1 MKKLSFKIRLPKT
14 VLLSLAGLLLVGGAG
29 AGGAVYLG
37 YLPIGTEDKG
47 HDDAVEVAGVACTT
61 LDVIKLQRNGQR
73 WLRKIVTTSG
83 ADGVERV
90 RTALRVAGVM
100 AKSEKADLY
109 QVMVLDQAGPTTR
122 AERRGPAIGAE
133 VLFAPHPDR
142 LPEMTAP
149 FEARYVNATA
159 NEAGLFFGEEVVL
172 SPEDVRTTLTRMT
185 DRSDCLDPNA
195 AVAAADAAEG
205 HGGGHAKPAEG
216 HGEAPAEGHGS
227 APAEGHGET
236 SGDAHGDSQG
246 EAAADTGHGESP
258 AEGSHESA
266 AAEAKPGFLSSVLS
280 MIPGL
285 GGGETASNEA
295 HQPAEG
301 AHPAAGDASSA
312 PHDAAADAHS
322 VPAEKGLLSSLMDK
336 IPFMGGAETE
346 EAASA
351 HAPVAAQGDATAN
364 SEAHGSGDVHAA
376 SDTVGEGE
384 SSAEASADHAAPA
397 ALPDGQAAADAA
409 HSAPSADHAAPEAA
423 SARPAVAAPAEDH
436 AAEVADHPTTPA
448 HAADAAPAVT
458 VPSDA
463 HDAAA
468 GQAEAQ
474 AAPADH
480 PASTEHPAV
489 DPHATTATH

>member
-37 YLPIGTEDKG
+37 YLPIGKEDKG

-61 LDVIKLQRNGQR
+61 LDMIKLQRNGQR

-216 HGEAPAEGHGS
+216 HGEARRPKVMALLLPRAMERRPAMRM
-227 APAEGHGET
+227 ATLRAKRRRTRATAKRRPR
-236 SGDAHGDSQG
+236 
-246 EAAADTGHGESP
+246 AATRARLQRPSP
-258 AEGSHESA
+258 A
-266 AAEAKPGFLSSVLS
+266 SS
-280 MIPGL
+280 P
-285 GGGETASNEA
+285 
-295 HQPAEG
+295 
-301 AHPAAGDASSA
+301 
-312 PHDAAADAHS
+312 
-322 VPAEKGLLSSLMDK
+322 
-336 IPFMGGAETE
+336 
-346 EAASA
+346 
-351 HAPVAAQGDATAN
+351 
-364 SEAHGSGDVHAA
+364 
-376 SDTVGEGE
+376 
-384 SSAEASADHAAPA
+384 
-397 ALPDGQAAADAA
+397 
-409 HSAPSADHAAPEAA
+409 PSC
-423 SARPAVAAPAEDH
+423 R
-436 AAEVADHPTTPA
+436 
-448 HAADAAPAVT
+448 
-458 VPSDA
+458 
-463 HDAAA
+463 
-468 GQAEAQ
+468 
-474 AAPADH
+474 
-480 PASTEHPAV
+480 
-489 DPHATTATH
+489 